1 MKEKLSLTMMLEF
14 RKQLQYILLL
24 IVGMLLSACS
34 GTTPVKDK
42 EIEDKRVEIVF
53 PPAPEQPRLYYE
65 MTLFHSAQLSEQ
77 SKESRWR
84 EFLTGE
90 NTYASGEGLSKPY
103 DVTACGGRVYISDT
117 VRRHIA
123 VFDFKEMNYFTIGT
137 EEPGFLR
144 KPLGLDTDANC
155 NVYVADISLGTVMTY
170 DSEGKF
176 ISTIGG
182 PDWFHRLS
190 HVAVD
195 SAGDR
200 LYAVDTGGVQTEE
213 HRVRVFDI
221 STTEHLFDIGI
232 RGREEGQFNLPKDID
247 IGPDGRVYVVDSGNF
262 RVQIF
267 DRDGQFIRAF
277 GSVGNRTGQFS
288 RPKGIA
294 SDPEGNIYVA
304 DTSLANFQIF
314 NAEGQLLMFVGNRTN
329 KSQPAGYM
337 LPAGIDVDADG
348 RVYFVDQFFRK
359 VDIYRPASMQ
369 PEEGALGR
377 AITRTSQGQ

>member
-1 MKEKLSLTMMLEF
+1 
-14 RKQLQYILLL
+14 LQYILLL
-24 IVGMLLSACS
+24 IVGILLSACN

-53 PPAPEQPRLYYE
+53 PPSPEEPRFYYE

-90 NTYASGEGLSKPY
+90 NTDVSGEGLSKPY

-123 VFDFKEMNYFTIGT
+123 VFDFREMKYFTIGT

-155 NVYVADISLGTVMTY
+155 NVYVADISLGSIMIY
-170 DSEGKF
+170 DSEGTY
-176 ISTIGG
+176 ISAIGS
-182 PDWFHRLS
+182 PEWFHRLS

-195 SAGDR
+195 EAGER

-221 STTEHLFDIGI
+221 GSAEHLFDIGP
-232 RGREEGQFNLPKDID
+232 RGKEEGQFNLPRDID
-247 IGPDGRVYVVDSGNF
+247 IGPDGRIHIVDSGNF
-262 RVQIF
+262 RVQVF
-267 DRDGQFIRAF
+267 DREGNFIRTF

-294 SDPEGNIYVA
+294 TDPEGNIYVA

-337 LPAGIDVDADG
+337 LPSGIDVDADG
-348 RVYFVDQFFRK
+348 RVYFVDQFYRK
-359 VDIYRPASMQ
+359 VDIYRPASL
-369 PEEGALGR
+369 PAEEGDIGR
-377 AITRTSQGQ
+377 AIFRTSPDQ